1 MNDDLLKRLR
11 SVQWSVTGE
20 PCSNGNVDETCCDE
34 AADRIEALE
43 AMLREAVEAL
53 KPFGEC
59 ADFYEPD
66 WLDEQETEERLTIG
80 ELRRARAVLA
90 KLTGE

>member
-1 MNDDLLKRLR
+1 MSDDLVTRLR
-11 SVQWSVTGE
+11 AMTVPDLMIPALAFV
-20 PCSNGNVDETCCDE
+20 PHR
-34 AADRIEALE
+34 AADCIEALD
-43 AMLREAVEAL
+43 AKLDEAVEAL

-80 ELRRARAVLA
+80 ELRRARAALA